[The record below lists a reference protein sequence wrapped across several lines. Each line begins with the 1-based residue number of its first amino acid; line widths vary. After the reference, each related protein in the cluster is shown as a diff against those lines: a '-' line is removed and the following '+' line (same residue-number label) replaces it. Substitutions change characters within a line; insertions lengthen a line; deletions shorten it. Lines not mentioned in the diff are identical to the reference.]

1 MERLISKLCASG
13 ILALSCCTA
22 FAGPDDGAFA
32 PAQNAADIVREAAGA
47 DAAFLAAG
55 LLKPTFRQDDL
66 STMVR
71 FPTDEIAVVTLSGS
85 LIRSALERSV
95 ALYPSPSDSFL
106 QLSNIV
112 ATFSKS
118 GSPDSRIKTIT
129 LGGGPLDESRSYTVA
144 MPATLARGG
153 LGYFKIWDKSK
164 ITKTLTGVTLE
175 AILSG
180 KASHDSE
187 PRWRVTN

>member
-1 MERLISKLCASG
+1 MERLISKLTASG
-13 ILALSCCTA
+13 ILAISCGLA
-22 FAGPDDGAFA
+22 FAGPDDGAFS
-32 PAQNAADIVREAAGA
+32 PAQIAADYVREAAGA

-55 LLKPTFRQDDL
+55 LLKPAFRQEDL
-66 STMVR
+66 STLVR
-71 FPTDEIAVVTLSGS
+71 FPTDEIAVVS
-85 LIRSALERSV
+85 LTGAKIRAALERSV

-112 ATFSKS
+112 ATFAKS
-118 GSPDSRIKTIT
+118 GSPDSRLRSIT
-129 LGGGPLDESRSYTVA
+129 LGGGPLDDARSYSVA

-153 LGYFKIWDKSK
+153 LGYFKIWDKTK

-175 AILSG
+175 AVLSG
-180 KASHDSE
+180 KNSRESE